1 MLMQQ
6 SWLSASPHFIMSPA
20 EKINPRPYLI
30 LLFLSAALGLICAV
44 ITFAFIKIV
53 HIFSDVIWEQTA
65 QAIGMSLP
73 IFTIVVCTA
82 GGLLVGV
89 LVKLFGDHSGIFA
102 ELMAEFGH
110 TGRFNYRSAPGIVLT
125 AFVSLISGGSLG
137 PEAPMAD
144 ACGGVGTWISDK
156 LKMDERSTRSL
167 GFSGLSGMLG
177 AFITSPFGGALLALE
192 SSKAS
197 VSHAWTLIPSL
208 IASAV
213 ATTVFALLAGSFF
226 GHLYTFDGY
235 TPRLVDLVLA
245 VPLGLLGGL
254 AGSVFIVSYKWLR
267 KLMQPMS
274 RHVILRGLIGGL
286 GLGIIGALLP
296 LTLFSGEEQTLTVIQ
311 NAAAIGVGSLI
322 MIAFLKLIVTSLLLA
337 TGWKGGYMFPTMF
350 AGASLGMAAHLI
362 FPDIPPAVAVAAT
375 MAGAMVATMKAPIF
389 TAMFVLILVQSEAA
403 PVIAIAV
410 IMGLL
415 ASARLSMM
423 PKPQAAVESA
433 PAAQKQALQQS

>member
-30 LLFLSAALGLICAV
+30 LLFLSATLGFICAV

-73 IFTIVVCTA
+73 IFTIIVCTA

-89 LVKLFGDHSGIFA
+89 LVKLFGDHNGIFA

-125 AFVSLISGGSLG
+125 SFVSLISGGSLG

-144 ACGGVGTWISDK
+144 ACGGVGTWVSEK
-156 LKMDERSTRSL
+156 LKLDDRSTRSL

-192 SSKAS
+192 SSKAG
-197 VSHAWTLIPSL
+197 VSLAWTLIPSL

-213 ATTVFALLAGSFF
+213 ATTVFALLAGAFF

-245 VPLGLLGGL
+245 VPLGLL
-254 AGSVFIVSYKWLR
+254 
-267 KLMQPMS
+267 
-274 RHVILRGLIGGL
+274 GGL

-322 MIAFLKLIVTSLLLA
+322 IIAFLKLIVTSLLLA

-389 TAMFVLILVQSEAA
+389 TTMFVLILVQSEAA

>member
-1 MLMQQ
+1 
-6 SWLSASPHFIMSPA
+6 
-20 EKINPRPYLI
+20 
-30 LLFLSAALGLICAV
+30 
-44 ITFAFIKIV
+44 
-53 HIFSDVIWEQTA
+53 
-65 QAIGMSLP
+65 MSLP
-73 IFTIVVCTA
+73 IFTIIVCTA

-89 LVKLFGDHSGIFA
+89 LVKLFGDHNGIFA

-125 AFVSLISGGSLG
+125 SFVSLISGGSLG

-144 ACGGVGTWISDK
+144 ACGGVGTWVSEK
-156 LKMDERSTRSL
+156 LKLDDRSTRSL

-192 SSKAS
+192 SSKAG
-197 VSHAWTLIPSL
+197 VSLAWTLIPSL

-213 ATTVFALLAGSFF
+213 ATTVFGLLAGAFF

-245 VPLGLLGGL
+245 VPLGLL
-254 AGSVFIVSYKWLR
+254 
-267 KLMQPMS
+267 
-274 RHVILRGLIGGL
+274 GGL

-322 MIAFLKLIVTSLLLA
+322 IIAFLKLIVTSLLLA

-389 TAMFVLILVQSEAA
+389 TTMFVLILVQSEAA